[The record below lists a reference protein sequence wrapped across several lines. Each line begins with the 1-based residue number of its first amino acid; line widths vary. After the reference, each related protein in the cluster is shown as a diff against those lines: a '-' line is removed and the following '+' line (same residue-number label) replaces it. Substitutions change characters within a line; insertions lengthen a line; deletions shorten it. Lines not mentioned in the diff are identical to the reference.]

1 MFGDSFSTLIIS
13 VPQGVVLGMHTLKG
27 KLVIVSEQLVSRPI
41 LVLTVAYAH
50 RLTDGREAVHS
61 DSHRQYLGG

>member
-13 VPQGVVLGMHTLKG
+13 VPRGVVLGMHTVNG

-41 LVLTVAYAH
+41 LVLTVAYDH
-50 RLTDGREAVHS
+50 RLTDGRETVATVS
-61 DSHRQYLGG
+61 I

>member
-1 MFGDSFSTLIIS
+1 
-13 VPQGVVLGMHTLKG
+13 MHTVKG

-41 LVLTVAYAH
+41 VVLTVAYDH

-61 DSHRQYLGG
+61 GRHCQYLGE